1 MRLAFKRV
9 VTPDSI
15 IMKQIATALFAAVAV
30 TASSHAQAP
39 TSPAQQDQQILAAV
53 REIQTQQAA
62 IAENQAK
69 IEAKLAAIAEAV
81 RVGRIYSSRSGQGGG
96 NQ

>member
-1 MRLAFKRV
+1 
-9 VTPDSI
+9 
-15 IMKQIATALFAAVAV
+15 MKQIALALLAAVAV

-39 TSPAQQDQQILAAV
+39 TAQAQQDQQILAAI
-53 REIQTQQAA
+53 REIQTQQTA

-69 IEAKLAAIAEAV
+69 IEAKLAALAEAV
-81 RVGRIYSSRSGQGGG
+81 RVARIYSSRSGQGGG

>member
-1 MRLAFKRV
+1 
-9 VTPDSI
+9 
-15 IMKQIATALFAAVAV
+15 MKKFAIALLTIVSV

-39 TSPAQQDQQILAAV
+39 TAQAQQDQQMLAV
-53 REIQTQQAA
+53 IREIQTQQAA
-62 IAENQAK
+62 IADNQTK

-81 RVGRIYSSRSGQGGG
+81 RVARIYSSRSGQGGG